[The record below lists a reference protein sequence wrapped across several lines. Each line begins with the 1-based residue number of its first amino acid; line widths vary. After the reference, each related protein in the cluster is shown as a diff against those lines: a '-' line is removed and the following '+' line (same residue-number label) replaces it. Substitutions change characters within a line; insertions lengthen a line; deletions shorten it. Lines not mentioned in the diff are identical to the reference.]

1 MKTSVEYKICLA
13 LTLAVRMYDHALAAH
28 VEYAVCDTTRRDQM
42 TTPEEPHTRQYSHI
56 NGTVADL
63 HDRLVVSELCKG
75 WAVYRDASEW
85 MNFRSLFADDATV
98 WTTWSGPRKIDDF
111 ISISKAGKAAGA
123 FIQHRE
129 CGTLV
134 ELNREVGRAL
144 GKMKATI
151 TQRFTSVN
159 GGPAFD
165 VDCDCRFLFF
175 CEAQPVSD
183 IGQPHTKADAPN
195 GKVVEGEMKPKPEE
209 GPSDEQQCDASAATI
224 SSGTMEDRSAVD
236 QEVNATSGNVQHQ
249 AQTAWKVRFVKL
261 VYEKDRVVP
270 VDGRSAPTFPD
281 EVLAKYPEGYRYLGA
296 AQASLGYE
304 VDTKLATVKD
314 QDTWGR
320 MYSCMENWLA
330 GAKDPGLFWE

>member
-1 MKTSVEYKICLA
+1 
-13 LTLAVRMYDHALAAH
+13 
-28 VEYAVCDTTRRDQM
+28 M

-224 SSGTMEDRSAVD
+224 SSGTMEDRIAVD

-330 GAKDPGLFWE
+330 GANDPGLFWE

>member
-1 MKTSVEYKICLA
+1 
-13 LTLAVRMYDHALAAH
+13 
-28 VEYAVCDTTRRDQM
+28 M

-75 WAVYRDASEW
+75 WPVYRDASEW

-134 ELNREVGRAL
+134 ELNREAGRAL

-151 TQRFTSVN
+151 TQRFTSVD
-159 GGPAFD
+159 GGHAFD

-175 CEAQPVSD
+175 CEAQPVVD
-183 IGQPHTKADAPN
+183 ISQPHTKADAPN
-195 GKVVEGEMKPKPEE
+195 GKVFEGGMKSSTGEAA
-209 GPSDEQQCDASAATI
+209 SDDQQSDGAEATT
-224 SSGTMEDRSAVD
+224 SSETMERRSAVD
-236 QEVNATSGNVQHQ
+236 QEPNATGATNGNFQHQ
-249 AQTAWKVRFVKL
+249 HQHHAQTAWKVRFVKL

-270 VDGRSAPTFPD
+270 VDGRSTPTR
-281 EVLAKYPEGYRYLGA
+281 L
-296 AQASLGYE
+296 
-304 VDTKLATVKD
+304 
-314 QDTWGR
+314 
-320 MYSCMENWLA
+320 
-330 GAKDPGLFWE
+330 